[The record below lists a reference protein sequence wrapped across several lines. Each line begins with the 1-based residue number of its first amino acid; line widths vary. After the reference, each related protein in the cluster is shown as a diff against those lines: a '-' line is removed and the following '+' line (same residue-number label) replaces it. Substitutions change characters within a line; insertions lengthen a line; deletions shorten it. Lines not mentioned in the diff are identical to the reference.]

1 MKLVC
6 VSEFGPPEALRI
18 VDAPEPVPAAGQ
30 ALVAIETIGLGYMDT
45 AARRG
50 ESYLA
55 SSPGFV
61 PGYEVAGTVAAIG
74 NGVDAS
80 WLGRRVFAIL
90 RQGGGCAERLTVPAN
105 ELIPLPDDISCENA
119 VAAGLNALVA
129 QVGVARLPI
138 TDTDQVLVRGAGGGI
153 GLMCVQYAALRGG
166 TVVATSSSR
175 ERGERLLALGAS
187 SIWNRLD
194 SDLDSPAAFDIII
207 DTIIGQDLPAF
218 FDRLGDNA
226 HYLFCG
232 GVGGLPPADFGMKL
246 IEHFHKS
253 PTVHAF
259 SLNSATLDEVAREAA
274 ILFEHIAAGRISSVV
289 DSIMPMADIVAAH
302 RKLDA
307 GQAFGKIILRP
318 DGGA

>member
-1 MKLVC
+1 MKQAWI
-6 VSEFGPPEALRI
+6 SAFGPPETLQI
-18 VDAPEPVPAAGQ
+18 IDSPEPVPAAGQ
-30 ALVAIETIGLGYMDT
+30 ALIAIETIGLGYMDT

-74 NGVDAS
+74 GEVDPA
-80 WLGRRVFAIL
+80 WLGRRIFAVL
-90 RQGGGCAERLTVPAN
+90 RQGGGCAERLTLPV
-105 ELIPLPDDISCENA
+105 EDLIALPDAISCEDA

-129 QVGVARLPI
+129 QGAIARLPI
-138 TDTDQVLVRGAGGGI
+138 ADGMPVLIRGAGGGI

-166 TVVATSSSR
+166 TVVASASSR
-175 ERGERLLALGAS
+175 VRGERLLALGAS

-194 SDLDSPAAFDIII
+194 GDLDGPATFDAIV
-207 DTIIGQDLPAF
+207 DTIIGPDLPGF
-218 FDRLGDNA
+218 FDRLGNNG

-246 IEHFHKS
+246 VEHFHRS

-259 SLNSATLDEVAREAA
+259 SLNSATPDQVAAEAA
-274 ILFEHIAAGRISSVV
+274 ILFAHMAARRITPVI
-289 DSIMPMADIVAAH
+289 DSILPMADIITAH
-302 RKLDA
+302 RTLDA

-318 DGGA
+318 DGKA

>member
-1 MKLVC
+1 MKQAWVN
-6 VSEFGPPEALRI
+6 EFGPPETLRI
-18 VDAPEPVPAAGQ
+18 VDVPEPVPAAGQ
-30 ALVAIETIGLGYMDT
+30 ALIEIETIGLGYMDI

-55 SSPGFV
+55 SSPGFA
-61 PGYEVAGTVAAIG
+61 PGYEIAGTVTTLGA
-74 NGVDAS
+74 GVDPS

-90 RQGGGCAERLTVPAN
+90 RRGGGCAERLALPVE
-105 ELIPLPDDISCENA
+105 ELITLPDAISCEDA

-129 QVGVARLPI
+129 QGAIARLPI
-138 TDTDQVLVRGAGGGI
+138 AGGTHVLVRGAGGGI

-166 TVVATSSSR
+166 SVVASASSK
-175 ERGERLLALGAS
+175 ERGEHLLALGAS

-194 SDLDSPAAFDIII
+194 GDLDGPEAFDVIV
-207 DTIIGQDLPAF
+207 DTIIGPDLPGF
-218 FDRLGDNA
+218 FDKLGNNA

-246 IEHFHKS
+246 IEHFHSS

-259 SLNSATLDEVAREAA
+259 SLNSASIEQVAAEAA
-274 ILFEHIAAGRISSVV
+274 ILLAHMAARRISPVV

-318 DGGA
+318 NGGA

>member
-1 MKLVC
+1 MKKAW
-6 VSEFGPPEALRI
+6 VSAFGSPDVLRI
-18 VDAPEPVPAAGQ
+18 VDAPEPVPTAGQ
-30 ALVAIETIGLGYMDT
+30 ALIAIETIGLGYMGT

-55 SSPGFV
+55 SSPDFV

-74 NGVDAS
+74 DGVDAS
-80 WLGRRVFAIL
+80 WLGRPVFAVL
-90 RQGGGCAERLTVPAN
+90 RQGGGCAERLTLPV
-105 ELIPLPDDISCENA
+105 EDLIALPDAISCEDA

-129 QVGVARLPI
+129 QGAIARLPVADG
-138 TDTDQVLVRGAGGGI
+138 THVLIRGAGGGI
-153 GLMCVQYAALRGG
+153 GLMCVQYATLRGG
-166 TVVATSSSR
+166 TVVASTSSR
-175 ERGERLLALGAS
+175 ERGERLIALGAS

-194 SDLDSPAAFDIII
+194 GDLDSPATFDVIV
-207 DTIIGQDLPAF
+207 DTIIGPDLPGF
-218 FDRLGDNA
+218 FNRLGNNA

-246 IEHFHKS
+246 VEHFHRS

-259 SLNSATLDEVAREAA
+259 SLNSASVEQVAAEAA
-274 ILFEHIAAGRISSVV
+274 ILFAHMAAGRISPVI
-289 DSIMPMADIVAAH
+289 DSILPMTDIVAAH

-318 DGGA
+318 DGRA